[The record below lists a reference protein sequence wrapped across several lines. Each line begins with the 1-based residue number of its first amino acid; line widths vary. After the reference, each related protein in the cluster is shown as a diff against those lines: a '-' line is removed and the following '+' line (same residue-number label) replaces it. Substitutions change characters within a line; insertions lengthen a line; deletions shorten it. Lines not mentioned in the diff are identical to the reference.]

1 MKNPFRD
8 WNLAKVQAHNSRVGK
23 LPPKIETAASLL
35 ASMRERETKKKT
47 QALADANAKA
57 SHLEI
62 KFLDLWKLEGG
73 PELVREHR
81 FHPER
86 KWRFD
91 FAHLPSRTAFE
102 IHGGRWSRGAHC
114 RPDGLERDCEK
125 TVSAWMLGWS
135 VLPFT
140 DSMLTPEKLKSIIL
154 RLQAQAACA

>member
-23 LPPKIETAASLL
+23 LPPKIDTAASLL

-62 KFLDLWKLEGG
+62 KFL
-73 PELVREHR
+73 VREHR

-91 FAHLPSRTAFE
+91 FAHPASRTAIEIEGGIWNGRHTRGDGFQKDAEKYFE
-102 IHGGRWSRGAHC
+102 AHIRGW
-114 RPDGLERDCEK
+114 RVVR
-125 TVSAWMLGWS
+125 
-135 VLPFT
+135 
-140 DSMLTPEKLKSIIL
+140 LTPNLITPENLRALAMRMSI
-154 RLQAQAACA
+154 

>member
-1 MKNPFRD
+1 MKNPFKD

-81 FHPER
+81 FHSER

-91 FAHLPSRTAFE
+91 FAHLASRTAIEIEGGIWNGRHTRGDGFQKDAEKYFE
-102 IHGGRWSRGAHC
+102 AHIRGW
-114 RPDGLERDCEK
+114 RVVR
-125 TVSAWMLGWS
+125 
-135 VLPFT
+135 
-140 DSMLTPEKLKSIIL
+140 LTPNLITCENLRALAMRMSI
-154 RLQAQAACA
+154 

>member
-1 MKNPFRD
+1 MSNPFRD
-8 WNLAKVQAHNSRVGK
+8 WTLAKVQAHNSRVGK

-62 KFLDLWKLEGG
+62 KFMDLWKLEGG
-73 PELVREHR
+73 PELDAEFR

-91 FAHLPSRTAFE
+91 FAHQPSKTAIEIEGGVWNGRHTRGGGFQSDAEKYFE
-102 IHGGRWSRGAHC
+102 AHIRGW
-114 RPDGLERDCEK
+114 RVVR
-125 TVSAWMLGWS
+125 
-135 VLPFT
+135 
-140 DSMLTPEKLKSIIL
+140 LTPNLITRENL
-154 RLQAQAACA
+154 RALAMRMSL